1 MVNPLIN
8 LQCNKIMRLENNTND
23 SNNDDDNGYSYN
35 KTIREITIT

>member
-23 SNNDDDNGYSYN
+23 SNNDDDNGYN